1 MFSFNPLEQ
10 KRRKTH
16 DQIHSKI
23 YVNKKLVLMY
33 KNTYFNDALFK
44 ITVAKKRNEKKRD
57 IQIHLN

>member
-1 MFSFNPLEQ
+1 
-10 KRRKTH
+10 
-16 DQIHSKI
+16 
-23 YVNKKLVLMY
+23 MY